1 MVNKLKLPEHDFSI
15 DPEDVGSSQRSLNI
29 LVSSSLEEE
38 LLEKYVSEFE
48 EERNKLKLTM
58 QESLKLLRGKPLLAA
73 FLAWS
78 KIGLVGNGIP
88 NNSRKLL
95 DRKIIPFIDSKKK
108 LVPIKKAS
116 RKEINSAI
124 EKIRSIKDFD
134 IMEREILTAHYL
146 DFINW
151 LHTIAFFSV
160 SDIEDPDKQKTLH
173 RWLKYDIFI
182 KLLTKLDDRC
192 QLVAKLLYFGGSRV
206 LAEILDLDVRD
217 VDFDRR
223 VITYDTFEISYPLH
237 VVEDIKNLIG
247 DRNKGK
253 VFLGKNK
260 TSLNAATIFRN
271 FKEAA
276 SQIGLNGEF
285 SPKMLSTDV

>member
-1 MVNKLKLPEHDFSI
+1 MVNKNKLPEHDFSI
-15 DPEDVGSSQRSLNI
+15 DPEAVGSSRR
-29 LVSSSLEEE
+29 LVNTVVLTSLEEE
-38 LLEKYVSEFE
+38 CLEKYVLEFE
-48 EERNKLKLTM
+48 EERNKLKSTM
-58 QESLKLLRGKPLLAA
+58 QESLKTLRGKPLLVA
-73 FLAWS
+73 FLVWS
-78 KIGLVGNGIP
+78 RRGLIGKGVSNY
-88 NNSRKLL
+88 SRKLL
-95 DRKIIPFIDSKKK
+95 DQKIIQFTDSKKK
-108 LVPIKKAS
+108 LVPIRETS
-116 RKEINSAI
+116 RKEVFNAI

-151 LHTIAFFSV
+151 LHAIAFFSV

-173 RWLKYDIFI
+173 RWLKYDVFI

-223 VITYDTFEISYPLH
+223 VIAYDTFEISYPLH
-237 VVEDIKNLIG
+237 VIDDIKNLIG
-247 DRNKGK
+247 DRKKGK

-276 SQIGLNGEF
+276 SQVGLNEEF